1 MKTSVKIQKRTVP
14 LGAGLYSTRWAVIQD
29 GRFLEM
35 FSKEEEATNLLSTLI
50 NNWESK
56 DE

>member
-1 MKTSVKIQKRTVP
+1 MKTSVVIEKRTVP
-14 LGAGLYSTRWAVIQD
+14 LGAGLYSRRWAVIQD
-29 GRFLEM
+29 GRMLEL
-35 FSKEEEATNLLSTLI
+35 FANPQEASDLLSNII